1 MGKPKITFG
10 FILGHPLG
18 SRHPIRAFVRL
29 FIWQLQSRLSKGLV
43 VKKFVLGTRFYA
55 KRRLTGVTGNIY
67 TGLHEF
73 FDMAFL
79 LHYLR
84 PGDSFLDVG
93 ANVGS
98 YTILASGVIGAK
110 SISLEPVPS
119 TFSLLE
125 KNLHLNKLQDKVTA
139 LNAGAG
145 ADTGML
151 TFSGDEDTTNHVLA
165 SGENPEK
172 TVMVATVAVDS
183 LCADLAPV
191 LVKIDVEG
199 FETEVLRG
207 MGKTLANAS
216 LRAIIIELNGSGKRY
231 GFDEEAIHR
240 LLLGHGF
247 QPYHYDPFNREL
259 SLLNTFGSHNT
270 IYCRGI
276 GAVEE
281 RLRSGR
287 RVRIMGE
294 NI

>member
-1 MGKPKITFG
+1 MRKFKVIFG

-18 SRHPIRAFVRL
+18 RRHPARAFARIL
-29 FIWQLQSRLSKGLV
+29 IWQLQSRLSKELI

-55 KRRLTGVTGNIY
+55 KRRSTGVTGNIY

-84 PGDSFLDVG
+84 PGDTFLDVG

-125 KNLHLNKLQDKVTA
+125 KNLHLNQLQGKVAA

-145 ADTGML
+145 ADASTL
-151 TFSGDEDTTNHVLA
+151 TFSADEDTTNHVVA
-165 SGENPEK
+165 SGEKPEK
-172 TVMVATVAVDS
+172 TITAATVTVDS
-183 LCADLAPV
+183 LCMDLAPV

-199 FETEVLRG
+199 FETEVLKG
-207 MGKTLANAS
+207 MEKTLANAS
-216 LRAIIIELNGSGKRY
+216 LSAIIIELNGSGKRY
-231 GFDEEAIHR
+231 GFNEDDIHR

-247 QPYHYDPFNREL
+247 QPYHYDPFKREL
-259 SLLNTFGSHNT
+259 FLLNTFGSHNT
-270 IYCRGI
+270 IYCRDI

-281 RLRSGR
+281 RVRSGR